1 MEEIKRK
8 AQNLKNRVAGIN
20 NWIQGNP
27 QVTDP
32 NMYEY
37 TQVLVEFGEI
47 LAQADEYY
55 KKNGYPENIDVQGGH
70 YEISYKVAE
79 FNEVNEEIKKLVN
92 LRNLNN
98 IQGNPD
104 NSFTSMPEVRDFLTE
119 LEYRAYT
126 ADYKIPEDIEI
137 AKIKKEILCKCMG
150 IAFYIWN
157 TKRSEPEYIYDNI
170 NEFEMLQEMYNTY
183 SAEEGIQT
191 IKHDAKG
198 NTYEGPQF
206 GDIIEDIIKYIN
218 KNYIYGQEDTN
229 VSSKTIN

>member
-79 FNEVNEEIKKLVN
+79 FNEVNEEIKKLVK

-98 IQGNPD
+98 RNE
-104 NSFTSMPEVRDFLTE
+104 SSTHLFTSVPEVRKFLTE
-119 LEYRAYT
+119 LEKRIFSSEYI
-126 ADYKIPEDIEI
+126 IPNNLDIK
-137 AKIKKEILCKCMG
+137 KIKKEILCKCMG

-157 TKRSEPEYIYDNI
+157 TKRNEPEYIYDNI

>member
-20 NWIQGNP
+20 NWIQEH
-27 QVTDP
+27 QEVTEP

-47 LAQADEYY
+47 LSEADEYY
-55 KKNGYPENIDVQGGH
+55 KKHGYPENIDAQSGH
-70 YEISYKVAE
+70 YEISHKVAE

-98 IQGNPD
+98 IQDNPD
-104 NSFTSMPEVRDFLTE
+104 IIFTSVPEVRDFLTE
-119 LEYRAYT
+119 LEYRTYT
-126 ADYKIPEDIEI
+126 ADYKIPNDLEI

-157 TKRSEPEYIYDNI
+157 TQRKEPEYIYDNK
-170 NEFEMLQEMYNTY
+170 NEYEMLQGMYNTY
-183 SAEEGIQT
+183 SASEGIQVV
-191 IKHDAKG
+191 KHDAEG

-206 GDIIEDIIKYIN
+206 GDVIENIMKYIN
-218 KNYIYGQEDTN
+218 KNYIYAAEDTN
-229 VSSKTIN
+229 VSSKTI

>member
-1 MEEIKRK
+1 MKELIIKVYD
-8 AQNLKNRVAGIN
+8 LKIRLERIN
-20 NWIQGNP
+20 HWIQEHPEVN
-27 QVTDP
+27 DH

-47 LAQADEYY
+47 LAEANEYY
-55 KKNGYPENIDVQGGH
+55 KKNGYPENVDKQGGK
-70 YEISYKVAE
+70 YEIPYKVAE
-79 FNEVNEEIKKLVN
+79 FNEVNEEIKKLVK

-98 IQGNPD
+98 RNE
-104 NSFTSMPEVRDFLTE
+104 SSTHLFTSVPEVRKFLTE
-119 LEYRAYT
+119 LEKRIFSSEYI
-126 ADYKIPEDIEI
+126 IPNNLDIK
-137 AKIKKEILCKCMG
+137 KIKKEILCKCMG

-157 TKRSEPEYIYDNI
+157 TKRNEPEYIYDNI

-206 GDIIEDIIKYIN
+206 GEIIENIIKYIN
-218 KNYIYGQEDTN
+218 KSYIYAEETEKNQ
-229 VSSKTIN
+229 KM